1 MNNIYIENGYQS
13 RKEYLISL
21 SDDFGIDKSIVFSIA
36 SMLGSEEDFD
46 GLISMLEDYEYL
58 GGF

>member
-13 RKEYLISL
+13 RKDYLISL
-21 SDDFGIDKSIVFSIA
+21 SEDFGLDKSIVFSIA

-46 GLISMLEDYEYL
+46 RLVSMLEDYEYL

>member
-13 RKEYLISL
+13 RKDYLISL
-21 SDDFGIDKSIVFSIA
+21 SEEYDVDKSIVFSIA

-46 GLISMLEDYEYL
+46 GLVSMIQDYEYL
-58 GGF
+58 GGI

>member
-13 RKEYLISL
+13 RKDYLISL
-21 SDDFGIDKSIVFSIA
+21 SEEFGVDKSIVFSIA
-36 SMLGSEEDFD
+36 YMLGSEEDFD
-46 GLISMLEDYEYL
+46 GLVSMIQDYEYL

>member
-13 RKEYLISL
+13 RKDYLISL
-21 SDDFGIDKSIVFSIA
+21 SEEFGVDKSVVFSIA
-36 SMLGSEEDFD
+36 YMLGSEEDFD
-46 GLISMLEDYEYL
+46 GLVSMIQDYEYL

>member
-13 RKEYLISL
+13 RKDYLISL
-21 SDDFGIDKSIVFSIA
+21 SEEYDVDKSIVFSIA

-46 GLISMLEDYEYL
+46 GLVSMIQDYEYL

>member
-13 RKEYLISL
+13 RKDYLISL
-21 SDDFGIDKSIVFSIA
+21 SEDFGLDKSIVFSIA

-46 GLISMLEDYEYL
+46 CLVSMLEDYEYL

>member
-13 RKEYLISL
+13 RKDYLISL

-46 GLISMLEDYEYL
+46 GLVSMLEDYEYL

>member
-1 MNNIYIENGYQS
+1 MNNIYIQNGYQS
-13 RKEYLISL
+13 RKDYLISL
-21 SDDFGIDKSIVFSIA
+21 SEEYDVDKSIVFSIA

-46 GLISMLEDYEYL
+46 GLVSLIQDYEYL

>member
-13 RKEYLISL
+13 RKDYLISL
-21 SDDFGIDKSIVFSIA
+21 SDDFGIDKSVVFSIA

-46 GLISMLEDYEYL
+46 GLVSMLEDYEYL

>member
-21 SDDFGIDKSIVFSIA
+21 SDDFGIDKSVVFSIA

-46 GLISMLEDYEYL
+46 GLVSMLEDYEYL

>member
-1 MNNIYIENGYQS
+1 MNNIYVENGYQS
-13 RKEYLISL
+13 RKDYLISL
-21 SDDFGIDKSIVFSIA
+21 SEDFGLDKSIVFSIA

>member
-1 MNNIYIENGYQS
+1 MNNIYIENGYES
-13 RKEYLISL
+13 RKDYLISL

>member
-1 MNNIYIENGYQS
+1 MNNIYIQNGYQS
-13 RKEYLISL
+13 RKDYLISL
-21 SDDFGIDKSIVFSIA
+21 SEEYDVDKSIVFSIA

-46 GLISMLEDYEYL
+46 GLVSMIQDYEYL

>member
-46 GLISMLEDYEYL
+46 GLVSMLEDYEYL

>member
-13 RKEYLISL
+13 RKDYLISL
-21 SDDFGIDKSIVFSIA
+21 SEDFGLDKSIVFSIA

-46 GLISMLEDYEYL
+46 GLVSMLEDYEYL

>member
-13 RKEYLISL
+13 RKDYLISL
-21 SDDFGIDKSIVFSIA
+21 SEDFGLDKSIVFSIA

>member
-13 RKEYLISL
+13 RKDYLISL
-21 SDDFGIDKSIVFSIA
+21 SDDFGVDKSVVFSIA

-46 GLISMLEDYEYL
+46 GLVSMLEDYEYL